1 MKLCQVFDTILF
13 DFLIF
18 GAFLFYRYIMKN
30 EELLKKG
37 LEEAGISCSEIQL
50 SFFMVFL
57 KELKKWN
64 RTYNLS
70 ALKTD
75 QDIIIKHFIDSLLY
89 LKAIPDGQL
98 RIADVGAGAGFPGIP
113 IKIAR
118 PEIDMTLIEPT
129 GKKALFQRH
138 IIRLL
143 GLSGINVLEL
153 RVEEIGKD
161 EAPFDIIVSR
171 ATFSLGEFL
180 KMTCPYIKEEGLL
193 IVSKGPK
200 VHEEL
205 KEDDLPV
212 RNAVKEVIE
221 LRLPLADA
229 VRNLVVLQCNRA

>member
-1 MKLCQVFDTILF
+1 
-13 DFLIF
+13 
-18 GAFLFYRYIMKN
+18 MKN

-37 LEEAGISCSEIQL
+37 LEEAGISCTESQV
-50 SFFMVFL
+50 SAFMVFL

-75 QDIIIKHFIDSLLY
+75 KDIIIKHFIDSLLY
-89 LKAIPDGQL
+89 LKALPDGPL

-113 IKIAR
+113 IKIVR

-129 GKKALFQRH
+129 RKKASFQRH
-138 IIRLL
+138 IIRVL

-153 RVEEIGKD
+153 RVEEINKD
-161 EAPFDIIVSR
+161 EGPFDIIVSR
-171 ATFSLGEFL
+171 ATFSLAEFL
-180 KMTCPYIKEEGLL
+180 KMACPYIKEEGLL

-205 KEDDLPV
+205 KEEASTV
-212 RNAVKEVIE
+212 RNAVKEVLE
-221 LRLPLADA
+221 LRLPLTDA
-229 VRNLVVLQCNRA
+229 RRNLVVLKCNRA